1 MRLSTRLYGRILV
14 LLGAAMIGVGEW
26 LWRRGA
32 EWRFWLDDRAG
43 TASPPF
49 EGTGSNPSLKQ
60 RSGDKPNG

>member
-1 MRLSTRLYGRILV
+1 MDWFVFVCKKCGYYFFTEDDLKKYRIV
-14 LLGAAMIGVGEW
+14 K
-26 LWRRGA
+26 
-32 EWRFWLDDRAG
+32 DDRAG